1 MATRLATK
9 RLFTAST
16 LVPRSNF
23 HRTMASSSAAT
34 ADAATG
40 RKYDF
45 LVITPDKPDAR
56 ERRLAA
62 RG

>member
-23 HRTMASSSAAT
+23 RRTMASSSAA
-34 ADAATG
+34 APATG

-45 LVITPDKPDAR
+45 LVIAPDKPDAR

>member
-1 MATRLATK
+1 MATRLVTK
-9 RLFTAST
+9 PLFTAST
-16 LVPRSNF
+16 LVPRSSF
-23 HRTMASSSAAT
+23 QRTMASSTAA
-34 ADAATG
+34 AAAATG

-45 LVITPDKPDAR
+45 LVIAPDKPDAR